1 MLVAITATTILLA
14 AYAST
19 PFEISGTGVNIESHQ
34 LDTEVNSIIL
44 EVEVSD
50 SGGTLKMIFDREF
63 FDAIYQGQ
71 DDEFLVIGDGDLV
84 SYEETKTTSQSRT
97 IILSLTSD
105 IEEVEIF
112 GSHLM
117 GRTIDDNDINISEI
131 KEQNVQL
138 LDEKELLT
146 KQVSVLSTELEDTKV
161 QKNLLQ
167 EENEELGK
175 KIFDP
180 DNLIT
185 ETEVQ
190 AKNLITE
197 TEVQAKNL
205 ITETEVQAKNLI
217 TGTEVQAKNLITG
230 TEVQAK
236 NLITETEVQAD
247 NFSSIVMEQINAF
260 VTWINSFF

>member
-1 MLVAITATTILLA
+1 MKAILFMLVAIAATTILLA

-19 PFEISGTGVNIESHQ
+19 PFEISGTGVNIESYQ

-50 SGGTLKMIFDREF
+50 PQGTLEMTFDREF

-138 LDEKELLT
+138 LDENELLT

-205 ITETEVQAKNLI
+205 V
-217 TGTEVQAKNLITG
+217 
-230 TEVQAK
+230 
-236 NLITETEVQAD
+236 TETEVQAD

-260 VTWINSFF
+260 VTWINSFFR